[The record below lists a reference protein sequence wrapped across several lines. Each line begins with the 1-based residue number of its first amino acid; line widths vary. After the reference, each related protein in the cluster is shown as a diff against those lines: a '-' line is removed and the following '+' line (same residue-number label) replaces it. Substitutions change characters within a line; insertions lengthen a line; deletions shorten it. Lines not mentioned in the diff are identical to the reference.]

1 MRKFMEGNATIPSKG
16 SKKVQKVVASEGSKS
31 SKVKELFDMG
41 LEVKDIAS
49 LLDIR
54 YNFAYNVISNYINL
68 NDIQVI
74 SERAKGGKKDDVVQ
88 LAAQGLKP
96 KEIAKQ
102 LKTNINYVYKILKTT
117 NVEAQ
122 SVEQEVATSEE
133 VQ

>member
-1 MRKFMEGNATIPSKG
+1 MRKFMESNATIPSKE

-41 LEVKDIAS
+41 LEVKDIAA

-68 NDIQVI
+68 NDIQVV

-88 LAAQGLKP
+88 LVAQGLKP

-122 SVEQEVATSEE
+122 SVEQEVATSKE